1 MDEGL
6 ITLLLFVFLMIGLIS
21 GLSITFVLGAIGT
34 LFALFLWGTH
44 SLGVIPSL
52 IFGKAMFSFG
62 LIAIPL
68 FILMG
73 TILQE
78 SGMADA
84 LFGAIHIWGG
94 RLRGGLAV
102 AAVIVCTLFAA
113 MTGIGGTGTV
123 TMGLIALPAM
133 VRRQYDKKLA
143 LGCIAAAGALGILI
157 PPSIIMI
164 IYGMICQVSIG
175 RLYAGGIF
183 PGLVLSALYIT
194 YILVLCKMKPEAGPI
209 LVSERKITWKDK
221 VKSTKSI
228 IPSLILILAVL
239 GSIFS
244 GICTA
249 TEGSAIGAAGSIVC
263 MAIYGGLRWQPFKRA
278 SLMTLRLSA
287 MVMWIIFGA
296 YAFAT
301 VYTALG
307 APDFIQKVV
316 KAMPI
321 GYWGLFFLIQ
331 AMYFILGCL
340 LDPGA
345 IVMIT
350 APITMAIVAT
360 IGYDEIWFGVIF
372 VMNMQMAYISPP
384 FGYNLFYIKSISPET
399 PMKDV
404 YRAIVPFIILQ
415 AIGLTIVATFPQ
427 IALWLP
433 NLLFGQQKP

>member
-1 MDEGL
+1 MDESL
-6 ITLLLFVFLMIGLIS
+6 VTLLLFVFLMIGLIS
-21 GLSITFVLGAIGT
+21 GLSVGFVLGAIGV
-34 LFALFLWGTH
+34 LFAVFLWGPH

-52 IFGKAMFSFG
+52 IFGKGMLSFG

-73 TILQE
+73 AILQE
-78 SGMADA
+78 SGMADG
-84 LFGAIHIWGG
+84 LFAAIHYWGG

-102 AAVIVCTLFAA
+102 AAVLVCTLFAA

-133 VRRQYDKKLA
+133 LSRNYDRKLA
-143 LGCIAAAGALGILI
+143 LGSIAAAGALGILI

-175 RLYAGGIF
+175 KLYAGGIL
-183 PGLVLSALYIT
+183 PGFLLSILYIS
-194 YILVLCKMKPEAGPI
+194 YILIRCKINPELGPI
-209 LVSERKITWKDK
+209 LEGGEKITWGQKLRA
-221 VKSTKSI
+221 TRNI
-228 IPSLILILAVL
+228 MPSLLLILAVL

-244 GICTA
+244 GVCTP
-249 TEGSAIGAAGSIVC
+249 TEGSAIGAIGSLVC
-263 MAIYGGLRWQPFKRA
+263 MAFYGGVKWEAFKRA
-278 SLMTLRLSA
+278 SLVAVRLSA

-307 APDFIQKVV
+307 APDFIQSVV
-316 KAMPI
+316 KTMPI
-321 GYWGLFFLIQ
+321 GYWGIFALIQ
-331 AMYFILGCL
+331 GMYFILGML

-350 APITMAIVAT
+350 APITMSVCAAI
-360 IGYDEIWFGVIF
+360 GFDEIWFGVIF

-384 FGYNLFYIKSISPET
+384 FGYNLFYIKSISPDT
-399 PMKDV
+399 PIREV
-404 YRAIVPFIILQ
+404 YQAIIPFIILQ
-415 AIGLTIVATFPQ
+415 GIGLIVVCIFPE
-427 IALWLP
+427 IALWP
-433 NLLFGQQKP
+433 ANLLFGK

>member
-1 MDEGL
+1 MGEGL
-6 ITLLLFVFLMIGLIS
+6 VTLLLFISLMVGLIS
-21 GLSITFVLGAIGT
+21 GLSVSFVLGAIGV
-34 LFALFLWGTH
+34 LFAVFLWGPH
-44 SLGVIPSL
+44 SVGVIPSL
-52 IFGKAMFSFG
+52 IFGKGMLSFG

-73 TILQE
+73 AILQE
-78 SGMADA
+78 SGMADG
-84 LFGAIHIWGG
+84 LFAAIHYWGG
-94 RLRGGLAV
+94 SLRGGLAV

-133 VRRQYDKKLA
+133 LSRKYDRKLA

-175 RLYAGGIF
+175 KLYAGGIL
-183 PGLVLSALYIT
+183 PGLLLSFLYIS
-194 YILVLCKMKPEAGPI
+194 YILIRCKINPELGPI
-209 LVSERKITWKDK
+209 LESGEKITWGQKLRA
-221 VKSTKSI
+221 TKNI
-228 IPSLILILAVL
+228 FPSLALILAVL

-244 GICTA
+244 GICTP
-249 TEGSAIGAAGSIVC
+249 TEGSAIGAIGSLVC
-263 MAIYGGLRWQPFKRA
+263 MAFYGGVKWEAFKRA
-278 SLMTLRLSA
+278 SLVAVRLSA

-307 APDFIQKVV
+307 APDFIQDVV
-316 KAMPI
+316 KAMPV
-321 GYWGLFFLIQ
+321 GYWGIFALIQ
-331 AMYFILGCL
+331 ALYFVLGML

-350 APITMAIVAT
+350 APITMSVSAAI
-360 IGYDEIWFGVIF
+360 GFDEIWFGVIF

-384 FGYNLFYIKSISPET
+384 FGYNLFYIRSISPDT
-399 PMKDV
+399 PIREV
-404 YRAIVPFIILQ
+404 YQAIVPFIILQ
-415 AIGLTIVATFPQ
+415 GIGLAVVSLFPE

-433 NLLFGQQKP
+433 SLLFGR

>member
-1 MDEGL
+1 MDESL
-6 ITLLLFVFLMIGLIS
+6 VTLLLFIFLMIGLIS
-21 GLSITFVLGAIGT
+21 GLSVGFVLGAIGV
-34 LFALFLWGTH
+34 LFAVFLWGPH

-52 IFGKAMFSFG
+52 IFGKGMLSFG

-73 TILQE
+73 AVLQE
-78 SGMADA
+78 SGMADG
-84 LFGAIHIWGG
+84 LFAAIHYWGG

-133 VRRQYDKKLA
+133 LSRKYDRKLA
-143 LGCIAAAGALGILI
+143 LGSIAAAGALGILI

-175 RLYAGGIF
+175 RLYAGGIL
-183 PGLVLSALYIT
+183 PGLLLSILYIS
-194 YILVLCKMKPEAGPI
+194 YILIRCKINPELGPVLESGG
-209 LVSERKITWKDK
+209 KITWGQKLRATRHI
-221 VKSTKSI
+221 V
-228 IPSLILILAVL
+228 PSLVLILAVL

-244 GICTA
+244 GVCTP
-249 TEGSAIGAAGSIVC
+249 TEGSAIGAIGSLVC
-263 MAIYGGLRWQPFKRA
+263 MAFYGGIKWEAFKRA
-278 SLMTLRLSA
+278 SLVAVRLSA

-307 APDFIQKVV
+307 APDFIQSVV
-316 KAMPI
+316 KAMPL
-321 GYWGLFFLIQ
+321 GYWGIFALIQ
-331 AMYFILGCL
+331 AMYFILGML

-350 APITMAIVAT
+350 APITMSVCAAI
-360 IGYDEIWFGVIF
+360 GFDEIWFGVIF

-384 FGYNLFYIKSISPET
+384 FGYNLFYIKSISPDT
-399 PMKDV
+399 PIREV
-404 YRAIVPFIILQ
+404 YQAIIPFMILQ
-415 AIGLTIVATFPQ
+415 GLGLVVVTLFPQ

-433 NLLFGQQKP
+433 NFFFGG

>member
-1 MDEGL
+1 
-6 ITLLLFVFLMIGLIS
+6 
-21 GLSITFVLGAIGT
+21 
-34 LFALFLWGTH
+34 
-44 SLGVIPSL
+44 
-52 IFGKAMFSFG
+52 
-62 LIAIPL
+62 
-68 FILMG
+68 
-73 TILQE
+73 
-78 SGMADA
+78 
-84 LFGAIHIWGG
+84 
-94 RLRGGLAV
+94 
-102 AAVIVCTLFAA
+102 
-113 MTGIGGTGTV
+113 
-123 TMGLIALPAM
+123 
-133 VRRQYDKKLA
+133 
-143 LGCIAAAGALGILI
+143 
-157 PPSIIMI
+157 
-164 IYGMICQVSIG
+164 
-175 RLYAGGIF
+175 
-183 PGLVLSALYIT
+183 
-194 YILVLCKMKPEAGPI
+194 
-209 LVSERKITWKDK
+209 
-221 VKSTKSI
+221 
-228 IPSLILILAVL
+228 
-239 GSIFS
+239 
-244 GICTA
+244 
-249 TEGSAIGAAGSIVC
+249 
-263 MAIYGGLRWQPFKRA
+263 
-278 SLMTLRLSA
+278 MTLRLSA

-350 APITMAIVAT
+350 APITMAIVAA

-415 AIGLTIVATFPQ
+415 AIGLTIVAIFPQ

-433 NLLFGQQKP
+433 NLLFGRQNP

>member
-6 ITLLLFVFLMIGLIS
+6 ITLLLFVFLLIGLIS
-21 GLSITFVLGAIGT
+21 GLSVSFVLGSIGV
-34 LFALFLWGTH
+34 LFAVFLWGPH

-52 IFGKAMFSFG
+52 IFGKGMLSFG

-73 TILQE
+73 AVLQE
-78 SGMADA
+78 SGMADG
-84 LFGAIHIWGG
+84 LFGAIHYWGG

-133 VRRQYDKKLA
+133 LSRKYDRKLA

-175 RLYAGGIF
+175 KLYAGGIF
-183 PGLVLSALYIT
+183 PGLLLSLLYIT
-194 YILVLCKMKPEAGPI
+194 YILIRCKINPEMGPI
-209 LVSERKITWKDK
+209 LESEQKITLRQKLAATKD
-221 VKSTKSI
+221 I
-228 IPSLILILAVL
+228 IPSLVLILAVL
-239 GSIFS
+239 GSIFT
-244 GICTA
+244 GVCTP
-249 TEGSAIGAAGSIVC
+249 TEGSAIGAIGSIFG
-263 MAIYGGLRWQPFKRA
+263 MAFYGGIKWEAFKRA
-278 SLMTLRLSA
+278 SLMTVRLSA

-307 APDFIQKVV
+307 APDFIKTVV
-316 KAMPI
+316 KAMPL
-321 GYWGLFFLIQ
+321 GYWGIFALIQ
-331 AMYFILGCL
+331 IMYFILGML

-350 APITMAIVAT
+350 APVTMSVVAAI
-360 IGYDEIWFGVIF
+360 GFDEIWFGVIF

-384 FGYNLFYIKSISPET
+384 FGYNLFYIKSISPDT
-399 PMKDV
+399 PIREV
-404 YRAIVPFIILQ
+404 YQAIFPFIILQ
-415 AIGLTIVATFPQ
+415 AIGLAIVAIFPE

-433 NLLFGQQKP
+433 NLIFGK